1 MAYKKIRRR
10 ATVRLESILR
20 GAEKFPALGNDGAAP
35 WRRRSLVGYSLA
47 DTPTSEEL
55 DAWLE

>member
-20 GAEKFPALGNDGAAP
+20 WAEKFPALRNGGAGP
-35 WRRRSLVGYSLA
+35 WRRRPLVGYSLA
-47 DTPTSEEL
+47 DTPTAEEL